1 MNVQSIQV
9 MLQLNID
16 SKSVKDIP
24 FTKALLYHPDYAG
37 LSGTE
42 GFNDYPYISNNTK
55 IPYDKLSI
63 LTYLD
68 KASFFFDKNIFQ
80 LKSADIKQEDPNTPA
95 KKWETLKYNTMHM
108 LKLLFPTV
116 VPINENVNSSF
127 DSNINTSSIFS
138 NMKFSTESIRGLMN
152 YYKFSFVQYGGKEY
166 TVSQVV
172 WLDDVIN
179 NPEYSKIFDDFNAF
193 QTWSLATLKKLLE
206 IKKRLYVKMVDTC
219 TDELT
224 DNDRKLKIRA
234 TNTIPRIDRF
244 DKKKAFGSGW
254 DSLQELE
261 KELVKNDRNNM
272 DAEPDNI
279 APVGAPAVVVAPVV
293 APAAVVGAGFIVGGV
308 PPTRSGQARGT
319 NPFAGLIPTNITTK
333 LIDNLKNDVKS
344 IAHLAW
350 RVDRMNTAKLTD
362 DKLTDDKLKELNN
375 ELKEEKEVKDKN
387 DKVDNKA
394 IDLYVN
400 YLTCKDGSNQF
411 EGVVALLKTGHIKI
425 QEYIETLG
433 VKQMNDAIETI
444 VSEKGPTFSRQL
456 QTLVKKLM
464 LLEKE
469 NDDEVTAIVERI
481 IDNKGKQTLPPKYS
495 YLNEIS
501 EKMNKFSSEYRV
513 LSPLDGL
520 GENKTQ
526 QTLNDY
532 VYRKTK
538 AADVKTFI
546 DKVAKYKKTPTYKDT
561 KDFYAGVV
569 ELNNDDAKL
578 PGYLIHVQLDV
589 LGGKLDPSTI
599 AFARCKFSDKKL
611 KRMLINI
618 RQNIKESGV
627 IVKPGPFFNLDEMKV
642 AVKSKAKSKTTAKN
656 KPTKGGRRS
665 NKRRI

>member
-24 FTKALLYHPDYAG
+24 FTKALLYHPDYVG

-55 IPYDKLSI
+55 IPYDKLSG

-80 LKSADIKQEDPNTPA
+80 IKCADIDQEKDTD
-95 KKWETLKYNTMHM
+95 KWETLKYNTMHM

-127 DSNINTSSIFS
+127 DLNIKTGSIFS
-138 NMKFSTESIRGLMN
+138 DMKFSTDYIRGLMN

-179 NPEYSKIFDDFNAF
+179 NPEYSKLFDDFNAF

-219 TDELT
+219 RDELT
-224 DNDRKLKIRA
+224 NKDKERKPNA
-234 TNTIPRIDRF
+234 NATIPSINLF
-244 DKKKAFGSGW
+244 DEKRAFGSGW
-254 DSLQELE
+254 KSLFDLGNVNARTA
-261 KELVKNDRNNM
+261 KTNKGPGHLSRGLGG
-272 DAEPDNI
+272 P
-279 APVGAPAVVVAPVV
+279 GVVADD
-293 APAAVVGAGFIVGGV
+293 AGAVSDN
-308 PPTRSGQARGT
+308 TRQNRGRGP
-319 NPFAGLIPTNITTK
+319 NPFAGLITTNITPE
-333 LIDNLKNDVKS
+333 LINDLNGDVKS
-344 IAHLAW
+344 IGHLAW
-350 RVDRMNTAKLTD
+350 RVNYMDILSKANSLSDDEKLEKQSELAEED
-362 DKLTDDKLKELNN
+362 DK
-375 ELKEEKEVKDKN
+375 EKIVS
-387 DKVDNKA
+387 KA
-394 IDLYVN
+394 IELYKN
-400 YLTCKDGSNQF
+400 YLTCKERPEQINDAEQ
-411 EGVVALLKTGHIKI
+411 LKKEHIRI
-425 QEYIETLG
+425 QDYIETIR

-444 VSEKGPTFSRQL
+444 VSEKGSTFSRPL

-501 EKMNKFSSEYRV
+501 EKMNKFSSEYRE
-513 LSPLDGL
+513 LSPPDGL
-520 GENKTQ
+520 AENKTQ
-526 QTLNDY
+526 ETLNDY

-538 AADVKTFI
+538 AADVKIFI
-546 DKVAKYKKTPTYKDT
+546 DKVAKYKKTPTYDKT
-561 KDFYAGVV
+561 EFLYAGVV

-589 LGGKLDPSTI
+589 LGGKLDSSVI
-599 AFARCKFSDKKL
+599 ASAKCKFTDKKL

-618 RQNIKESGV
+618 RQNIKDNGV
-627 IVKPGPFFNLDEMKV
+627 MVKPGPFFNLDDLKV
-642 AVKSKAKSKTTAKN
+642 TKTTAKN
-656 KPTKGGRRS
+656 KPTKGGRRTR
-665 NKRRI
+665 KRAVRRK

>member
-24 FTKALLYHPDYAG
+24 FTKALLYNPDYVG

-55 IPYDKLSI
+55 IPYDKLSG

-80 LKSADIKQEDPNTPA
+80 LKCADIDQEKDTD
-95 KKWETLKYNTMHM
+95 KWETLKYNTMHM

-127 DSNINTSSIFS
+127 DSNIKTGSIFS
-138 NMKFSTESIRGLMN
+138 DMKFSTDSIRGLMN

-166 TVSQVV
+166 TVSQAV

-179 NPEYSKIFDDFNAF
+179 NPEYSKLFDDFNAF

-219 TDELT
+219 RDELT
-224 DNDRKLKIRA
+224 EKDRERMPSL
-234 TNTIPRIDRF
+234 NTTVISINHF
-244 DKKKAFGSGW
+244 DEKRAFGSGW
-254 DSLQELE
+254 KSLRELGRVNARTA
-261 KELVKNDRNNM
+261 KANKGQGHLSLGL
-272 DAEPDNI
+272 DAP
-279 APVGAPAVVVAPVV
+279 GA
-293 APAAVVGAGFIVGGV
+293 AAVPADAGAVSEN
-308 PPTRSGQARGT
+308 TRQNRGRGQ
-319 NPFAGLIPTNITTK
+319 NPFAGLITTNITDE
-333 LIDNLKNDVKS
+333 LIKDLNGDVTS
-344 IAHLAW
+344 IGHLAW
-350 RVDRMNTAKLTD
+350 RVDYMDILSKANILSDAE
-362 DKLTDDKLKELNN
+362 KLKEQDDLT
-375 ELKEEKEVKDKN
+375 EADDKT
-387 DKVDNKA
+387 KIASKA
-394 IDLYVN
+394 IELYKN
-400 YLTCKDGSNQF
+400 YLTCKERPEQIKDV
-411 EGVVALLKTGHIKI
+411 EDLKKQHIKI
-425 QEYIETLG
+425 QDYIETIR

-444 VSEKGPTFSRQL
+444 VSEKGSTFSRPL

-501 EKMNKFSSEYRV
+501 EKMNKFSSEYRE
-513 LSPLDGL
+513 LSPPDGL
-520 GENKTQ
+520 KENDTQ
-526 QTLNDY
+526 ETLNDY

-538 AADVKTFI
+538 AVDVKYFI
-546 DKVAKYKKTPTYKDT
+546 DKVAKYKKTPTYDKT
-561 KDFYAGVV
+561 EFLYTGVV
-569 ELNNDDAKL
+569 ELRNDDAKL

-611 KRMLINI
+611 KRMFSNI
-618 RQNIKESGV
+618 RQNIKENGV

>member
-24 FTKALLYHPDYAG
+24 FTKALLYHPDYVG

-55 IPYDKLSI
+55 IPYDKLSG

-80 LKSADIKQEDPNTPA
+80 TKCADIKPEKETD
-95 KKWETLKYNTMHM
+95 KWTTLKENTMNM

-116 VPINENVNSSF
+116 VPINENVNSSYG
-127 DSNINTSSIFS
+127 SNIKKGSIFS
-138 NMKFSTESIRGLMN
+138 DMKFSTDSILGLMN
-152 YYKFSFVQYGGKEY
+152 YYKVSFVQYGNKEY
-166 TVSQVV
+166 TVSRVV

-179 NPEYSKIFDDFNAF
+179 NPEYSKLFDDFNAF
-193 QTWSLATLKKLLE
+193 QIWSLATLKKLLE

-219 TDELT
+219 KDELT
-224 DNDRKLKIRA
+224 DKDKERKPNA
-234 TNTIPRIDRF
+234 NATIPSITSF
-244 DKKKAFGSGW
+244 GQKKAFFDGHKSIRAIKIPTS
-254 DSLQELE
+254 DE
-261 KELVKNDRNNM
+261 VIAKNTR
-272 DAEPDNI
+272 
-279 APVGAPAVVVAPVV
+279 
-293 APAAVVGAGFIVGGV
+293 AADGKASF
-308 PPTRSGQARGT
+308 S
-319 NPFAGLIPTNITTK
+319 GLISSNITKQILNK
-333 LIDNLKNDVKS
+333 LDEDVRS
-344 IAHLAW
+344 IARLAW
-350 RVDRMNTAKLTD
+350 RVNYMEREKITELETAKF
-362 DKLTDDKLKELNN
+362 
-375 ELKEEKEVKDKN
+375 
-387 DKVDNKA
+387 VDNDDIDTADAATIKDADGDIIATDTKA
-394 IDLYVN
+394 ITTNAQELHKN
-400 YLTCKDGSNQF
+400 YITCKIPATAHSGIIF
-411 EGVVALLKTGHIKI
+411 LKTEHIKI
-425 QEYIETLG
+425 QEYIETLQ

-444 VSEKGPTFSRQL
+444 VSEKGSTFSRPL

-464 LLEKE
+464 ILEKE

-501 EKMNKFSSEYRV
+501 EKMNKFSSEYRE
-513 LSPLDGL
+513 LSPVVDGL
-520 GENKTQ
+520 QEENVTQKT
-526 QTLNDY
+526 LDEY
-532 VYRKTK
+532 VYRKTT
-538 AADVKTFI
+538 ATDVKEFI